1 MRTAVILLWAS
12 CLYTIFRAVL
22 CLALTASPWRRLAV
36 LAVLTLA
43 VFSAH
48 QPQRGPEGRT
58 AAAPAGPCR
67 SFTLHRKILHN
78 PLALSP
84 TVVVK

>member
-48 QPQRGPEGRT
+48 QPQRGP
-58 AAAPAGPCR
+58 
-67 SFTLHRKILHN
+67 
-78 PLALSP
+78 
-84 TVVVK
+84 